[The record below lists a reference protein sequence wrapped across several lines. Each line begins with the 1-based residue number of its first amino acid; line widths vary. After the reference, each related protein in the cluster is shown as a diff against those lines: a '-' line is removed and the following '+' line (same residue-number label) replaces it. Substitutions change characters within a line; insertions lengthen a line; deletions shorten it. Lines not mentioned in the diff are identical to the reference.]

1 MITLNHASVAVTKS
15 SLPKVKHLQSKETGL
30 LSTAFGEC
38 LHWLAAVQPVT
49 VGPLSC
55 FFF

>member
-1 MITLNHASVAVTKS
+1 MITLNHASVTVTKS
-15 SLPKVKHLQSKETGL
+15 SLPTVKHLQSKETGL
-30 LSTAFGEC
+30 LSTAFGEG
-38 LHWLAAVQPVT
+38 LHWLAAVRPVT